1 MQAAEREEEEKRT
14 RMNTAAATMGQPTPA
29 TGPTMGSSGK
39 PGAVSGTRRKVV
51 ERGVADPSMDRGLSG
66 SDRM

>member
-1 MQAAEREEEEKRT
+1 MQAAGEDEEKRP
-14 RMNTAAATMGQPTPA
+14 RMNTNAATMGNPTPG
-29 TGPTMGSSGK
+29 TGPTMGSSSK

-51 ERGVADPSMDRGLSG
+51 ERGIVDPTMDRGMTG